1 VRILGINTIEVK
13 AEAFSPDFAY
23 NLVNTLTKIFI
34 EAYTQREIA
43 MVKSTMEFNYDQ
55 IAEFKEKLEQSEKK
69 LARFRRKGI
78 MDEEEDEVL
87 TVEASDRINEAIV
100 AIDLTMKGKRDY
112 LNYLNGKLDK
122 GQLNVTY
129 PRTPMIKNVFKE
141 IDQKIDQMGA
151 LLKRYVWNSSELIKV
166 NRNINILRESIKNEI
181 ENLYLDKFSDVNAQ
195 TFSLLLNRA
204 ITLVDL
210 EIANRKKEV
219 LTSILNYS
227 RFNVSETQDR
237 EVELARLQE
246 EVTSNQSIYKL
257 FLEQSQ
263 GIQIEEAIQHAY
275 ASNRFQILEPPV
287 KPIEPNNLSL
297 IVLGVGILFFASS
310 AGIGIVYVREY
321 LDRSIRTVEEAESY
335 FNVQVI
341 GVIPHLND
349 EPFLNQ
355 EIKKNNNRKREDTWL
370 NHLAIK
376 NIIRA
381 ECVQSRNI
389 IETPLV

>member
-1 VRILGINTIEVK
+1 
-13 AEAFSPDFAY
+13 
-23 NLVNTLTKIFI
+23 
-34 EAYTQREIA
+34 
-43 MVKSTMEFNYDQ
+43 
-55 IAEFKEKLEQSEKK
+55 
-69 LARFRRKGI
+69 
-78 MDEEEDEVL
+78 
-87 TVEASDRINEAIV
+87 
-100 AIDLTMKGKRDY
+100 
-112 LNYLNGKLDK
+112 
-122 GQLNVTY
+122 
-129 PRTPMIKNVFKE
+129 
-141 IDQKIDQMGA
+141 
-151 LLKRYVWNSSELIKV
+151 
-166 NRNINILRESIKNEI
+166 
-181 ENLYLDKFSDVNAQ
+181 
-195 TFSLLLNRA
+195 
-204 ITLVDL
+204 
-210 EIANRKKEV
+210 
-219 LTSILNYS
+219 
-227 RFNVSETQDR
+227 
-237 EVELARLQE
+237 
-246 EVTSNQSIYKL
+246 
-257 FLEQSQ
+257 LEQSQ